1 MLAQLGAR
9 LAAVGSVVERLY
21 GIRFRTSAGL
31 VVAALM
37 LGACMPATVPLAGAD
52 PSDPNARM
60 VGVGYHSTVAPYNSL
75 RPTAPSSWR
84 DQNDRVVPAPKSGR

>member
-31 VVAALM
+31 AVAALM
-37 LGACMPATVPLAGAD
+37 LGGCMPTTVPLSGAD
-52 PSDPNARM
+52 PANPNAR
-60 VGVGYHSTVAPYNSL
+60 VAPVAYRSTVAPYNSL

-84 DQNDRVVPAPKSGR
+84 EQNDRVAPPPKYGQ